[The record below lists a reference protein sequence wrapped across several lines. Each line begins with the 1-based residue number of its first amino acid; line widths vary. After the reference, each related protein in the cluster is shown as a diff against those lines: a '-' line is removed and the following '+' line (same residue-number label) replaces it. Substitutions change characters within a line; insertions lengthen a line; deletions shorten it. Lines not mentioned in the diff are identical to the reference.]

1 MYVTVWQMESGCWR
15 SKDASPCLQTAYPAV
30 CVHQKERLWGV
41 GYSWGLWLLH
51 AVHFFFKFFIAV
63 ACYFPLC
70 VTATLLH
77 SALLFTVP
85 TQLQQCVRCSCDLL
99 VCVSVFAGDGRSR
112 GAGLSHAAAGVLGRG
127 VKLVGSAAVR
137 ESKYPWT
144 HYQTFQNARLSGQ
157 LFRTP
162 SPPSLV
168 YWHILVHECLYK
180 DNQNIFFLL
189 QVFKGYVDDPR
200 NTDNAWMETVA
211 VNFHDDSGINNSEDL
226 VYSSS

>member
-51 AVHFFFKFFIAV
+51 AVHFLFKFFIAV
-63 ACYFPLC
+63 VCYFPLC

-77 SALLFTVP
+77 SALLFTLP
-85 TQLQQCVRCSCDLL
+85 TQPQQCVRCSCDLL

-112 GAGLSHAAAGVLGRG
+112 GAGLSHTAAGVLGRG
-127 VKLVGSAAVR
+127 VKLVGSPAIR

-144 HYQTFQNARLSGQ
+144 HHQTFQNARLSGQ

-162 SPPSLV
+162 SLV
-168 YWHILVHECLYK
+168 YWHILVHECLYG

>member
-51 AVHFFFKFFIAV
+51 AVHFLFKFQ
-63 ACYFPLC
+63 
-70 VTATLLH
+70 
-77 SALLFTVP
+77 
-85 TQLQQCVRCSCDLL
+85 TQPQQCVRCSCDLL

-127 VKLVGSAAVR
+127 VKLVGSAAIR
-137 ESKYPWT
+137 ESKYLWT
-144 HYQTFQNARLSGQ
+144 HHQTFQNARLSGQ

-162 SPPSLV
+162 PPPSLV
-168 YWHILVHECLYK
+168 YWHILVHECLYE

>member
-51 AVHFFFKFFIAV
+51 AVHFLFKFFIAV
-63 ACYFPLC
+63 VCYFPLC

-77 SALLFTVP
+77 SALLFTLP
-85 TQLQQCVRCSCDLL
+85 TQPQQCVRCSCDLL

-144 HYQTFQNARLSGQ
+144 HHQTFQNARLSGQ

-162 SPPSLV
+162 SPPLP
-168 YWHILVHECLYK
+168 CLLTHFSPWVPLWGQPKYL
-180 DNQNIFFLL
+180 FS
-189 QVFKGYVDDPR
+189 P
-200 NTDNAWMETVA
+200 
-211 VNFHDDSGINNSEDL
+211 SGL
-226 VYSSS
+226 